1 MCKKVL
7 IAVLA
12 IVVVLTGVSMTR
24 VGSRWISHVKQ
35 RANRWAEKQITPEM
49 EIAHLRQ
56 KVEQLKAEEGRV
68 DNDISDR
75 NLDLQ
80 TREKELAK
88 DKEPLVAADKRL
100 RELRPALHEAKQSNR
115 QVVAYNGQEYT
126 VDQAEKQVS
135 LDWALVKNAEPLVK
149 SREAYIA
156 KMKVGIA
163 RQREK
168 REDLRRLRTD
178 MLTQLQDLENQLVEL
193 RQKQAVEGAV
203 DGTAHARVQAEINAL
218 KNRMKAM
225 EGVTGGREVGPIEAA
240 ETDREKKAKE
250 TSELNDRYPVVAPKA
265 KVN

>member
-7 IAVLA
+7 VAVLA
-12 IVVVLTGVSMTR
+12 TVVVLTGVSMTR

-56 KVEQLKAEEGRV
+56 KVEQLKEEEARV

-80 TREKELAK
+80 KREKELAK
-88 DKEPLVAADKRL
+88 DKEPLTAADKRL
-100 RELRPALHEAKQSNR
+100 KELRPAVHEAKQSSR
-115 QVVAYNGQEYT
+115 QVVVFNGQEYT
-126 VDQAEKQVS
+126 LDAAEKQISV
-135 LDWALVKNAEPLVK
+135 DWALVKTSEPLVK

-156 KMKVGIA
+156 KKKTGIS

-168 REDLRRLRTD
+168 REELRRLRTD

-193 RQKQAVEGAV
+193 RQKQAVEGSV
-203 DGTAHARVQAEINAL
+203 DGTAHARVQHEINAL
-218 KNRMKAM
+218 KTRMKAM

-250 TSELNDRYPVVAPKA
+250 SQEINDRYPVGAPKA